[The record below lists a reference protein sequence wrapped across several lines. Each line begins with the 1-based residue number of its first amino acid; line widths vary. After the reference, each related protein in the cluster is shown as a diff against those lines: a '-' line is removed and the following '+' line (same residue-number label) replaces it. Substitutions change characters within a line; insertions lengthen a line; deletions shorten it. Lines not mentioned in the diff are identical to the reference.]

1 MPVSRDGLVAT
12 WGGHYEKQKGWTKV
26 LGLAVVDGSLA
37 FWVGT
42 ITFLMAHSLAMIEV
56 SLQ

>member
-1 MPVSRDGLVAT
+1 MPVLRDGFVVT

-26 LGLAVVDGSLA
+26 LGLAVVDVSLA

-42 ITFLMAHSLAMIEV
+42 ITFLTAHSLAMIKV